1 MNNTLIAV
9 DKSGSYRVYVTISTE
24 LAEQARAIHGAEPV
38 AAAAL
43 GRTVTAAGIMGLM
56 LQADGDKLTV
66 KIGCDG
72 PVREILATAYPNGAV
87 KGYIADPSVDLPL
100 RESDGKL
107 DVGRAVGSGTL
118 TVIKDLG
125 LKEPYVGRVDLVSGE
140 IAEDFTNYFFVSEQQ
155 PSSVALGVL
164 ISPDRTVAAAG
175 GFILQVLPDALD
187 ECLDRLEMQLK
198 HLPPITELISQASD
212 VRELMDLIF
221 LGMPDLYSPEV
232 LEERNIFWQCD
243 CSRERM
249 EKALISIGRK
259 DLRQLIEED
268 HGAELTCQF
277 CRRQYN
283 FSEEELKKL
292 FEEASHE

>member
-9 DKSGSYRVYVTISTE
+9 DKSGSYRVYITISTE
-24 LAEQARAIHGAEPV
+24 LVEQARRIHDAEPV
-38 AAAAL
+38 ASAAL
-43 GRTVTAAGIMGLM
+43 GRLLTAAGMMGLM
-56 LQADGDKLTV
+56 LKAEGDKLTV

-72 PVREILATAYPNGAV
+72 PVQEILATAYPNGAV
-87 KGYIADPSVDLPL
+87 KGYVADPSVDLPL

-107 DVGRAVGSGTL
+107 DVGRAVGTGSL

-140 IAEDFTNYFFVSEQQ
+140 IAEDFTNYFFASEQQ

-164 ISPDRTVAAAG
+164 VAPDRSVAAAG
-175 GFILQVLPDALD
+175 GFIIQVLPDALD
-187 ECLDRLEMQLK
+187 DCLDRLEAQLR
-198 HLPPITELISQASD
+198 HMPPITEMISQVSD
-212 VRELMDLIF
+212 VHQLMDLVF
-221 LGMPDLYSPEV
+221 LGMPDIYSPEV

-249 EKALISIGRK
+249 EKALISIGRR
-259 DLRQLIEED
+259 DLRSIIEED

-277 CRRQYN
+277 CRKQYR
-283 FSEEELKKL
+283 FSEEELEKL
-292 FEEASHE
+292 FEEASRE

>member
-1 MNNTLIAV
+1 M
-9 DKSGSYRVYVTISTE
+9 
-24 LAEQARAIHGAEPV
+24 
-38 AAAAL
+38 
-43 GRTVTAAGIMGLM
+43 MGLM
-56 LQADGDKLTV
+56 LKGDGDKLTV

-72 PVREILATAYPNGAV
+72 PVQEILATAYPSGAV
-87 KGYIADPSVDLPL
+87 KGYIAHPSVDLPL

-107 DVGRAVGSGTL
+107 DVGRAVGTGNL

-140 IAEDFTNYFFVSEQQ
+140 IAEDFTNYFAASEQQ

-164 ISPDRTVAAAG
+164 IAPDRSVAAAG
-175 GFILQVLPDALD
+175 GLIIQVLPDALD
-187 ECLDRLEMQLK
+187 ECLDRLETQLRY
-198 HLPPITELISQASD
+198 LPPVTELISQAGN
-212 VRELMDLIF
+212 VCEFMDLIF
-221 LGMPDLYSPEV
+221 LGMPDAYMPVV

-268 HGAELTCQF
+268 HGAELTCHF
-277 CRRQYN
+277 CRKQYQ
-283 FSEEELKKL
+283 FSEDDLQKL